1 MSLDSV
7 KQLTGDNPQIDVI
20 YEMVT
25 RRLATILKDVQFVD
39 KALVDLEYIID
50 EVTIVR
56 FNRIGSEGMKSETVE
71 GHRVEFNHDD
81 PFLAYADIIQQ
92 YIDENTEFPTS
103 KRVVRFK

>member
-25 RRLATILKDVQFVD
+25 RRLETVLKDVQFVD

-50 EVTIVR
+50 EVTIAR

-71 GHRVEFNHDD
+71 GHRVEFNHND
-81 PFLAYADIIQQ
+81 PFSAYSDIIQQ
-92 YIDENTEFPTS
+92 YIDENTELPTT

>member
-1 MSLDSV
+1 MSLDTV
-7 KQLTGDNPQIDVI
+7 KQLTGDNPQVDVI

-25 RRLATILKDVQFVD
+25 RRLETVLKDVQFVD

-50 EVTIVR
+50 EVTIAR
-56 FNRIGSEGMKSETVE
+56 FNRIGSEGMKAETVE
-71 GHRVEFNHDD
+71 GHRVEFKHDD
-81 PFLAYADIIQQ
+81 PFLAYADVIKQ

>member
-1 MSLDSV
+1 MSLYSV
-7 KQLTGDNPQIDVI
+7 KQLTGDNPQVDVI

-25 RRLATILKDVQFVD
+25 RRLEAMLKDVQFVD

-56 FNRIGSEGMKSETVE
+56 FNRIGSEGMKSETLKN
-71 GHRVEFNHDD
+71 HRVEFNYDD
-81 PFLAYADIIQQ
+81 PFTAYTDIIQQ
-92 YIDENTEFPTS
+92 YIDEHTELPTS